1 MIVILHN
8 VSYHCRKLSAP
19 DESSTPL
26 VRSSERLAA
35 KRRGLQAES
44 LETLY
49 FTPINTRQMNRYVLH
64 LTVER
69 LTVDVSVFLGF
80 THPSLPYITLSTGN
94 CCPHSRL
101 YIYMEICMKI
111 NKNSVLEMLVFLFS
125 PRTITENNI
134 DLDSARKNPTSSVK
148 RRRTTQVINIT
159 MTKVEE
165 THLHTYCMCLHVH
178 INTHC

>member
-1 MIVILHN
+1 
-8 VSYHCRKLSAP
+8 
-19 DESSTPL
+19 
-26 VRSSERLAA
+26 
-35 KRRGLQAES
+35 
-44 LETLY
+44 
-49 FTPINTRQMNRYVLH
+49 
-64 LTVER
+64 
-69 LTVDVSVFLGF
+69 
-80 THPSLPYITLSTGN
+80 
-94 CCPHSRL
+94 
-101 YIYMEICMKI
+101 MKI

>member
-1 MIVILHN
+1 M
-8 VSYHCRKLSAP
+8 S
-19 DESSTPL
+19 
-26 VRSSERLAA
+26 
-35 KRRGLQAES
+35 
-44 LETLY
+44 LY
-49 FTPINTRQMNRYVLH
+49 FLVLLILLCPTLHCQQAIVVLTP
-64 LTVER
+64 
-69 LTVDVSVFLGF
+69 DS
-80 THPSLPYITLSTGN
+80 
-94 CCPHSRL
+94 
-101 YIYMEICMKI
+101 IYMEICMKI